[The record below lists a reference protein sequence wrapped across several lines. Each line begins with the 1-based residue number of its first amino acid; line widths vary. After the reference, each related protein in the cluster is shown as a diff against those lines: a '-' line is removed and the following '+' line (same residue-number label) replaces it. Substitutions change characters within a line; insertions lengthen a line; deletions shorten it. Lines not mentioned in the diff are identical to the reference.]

1 MSISV
6 SLSLSFS
13 RVFFFHLLSPLL
25 LAGDKSRR
33 GYRRLE
39 GDVRTEQHAKSNP
52 PAGLSLTLLFSDTVC
67 LSFHPHD
74 LARRQTYA
82 SELLRTIE
90 LVLFVRYVC
99 WILETFNF
107 CSLAIMSC
115 CFVWGERDTERAEW
129 IRSSLRIDFPFL
141 SESCEA
147 AKWCGFAN
155 ACVFR
160 CILKMQFRMVS

>member
-13 RVFFFHLLSPLL
+13 QVFFFHLLSPLL

-82 SELLRTIE
+82 SELLRTIWASTFCQGMYVGFWRR
-90 LVLFVRYVC
+90 LTSVTCYYVL
-99 WILETFNF
+99 L
-107 CSLAIMSC
+107 
-115 CFVWGERDTERAEW
+115 FVWGEKDTERAEW
-129 IRSSLRIDFPFL
+129 FALSASISFSCLRAVKQL
-141 SESCEA
+141 SGVGLRMHVC
-147 AKWCGFAN
+147 FA
-155 ACVFR
+155 VF
-160 CILKMQFRMVS
+160 